1 MLGVTGATGEMG
13 GRLTRRLADRGEEQR
28 LVVSDA
34 SRAEMLPGVEVVEFG
49 GYGDEDGM
57 CKAFAGLSTLF
68 FCSAKEAED
77 RVAQHRTV
85 VDAAVTAGVERIVY
99 LSIIS
104 AGPEATFT
112 LARDHYD
119 TEQYIR
125 ASGIPFTF
133 SRQSLYA
140 DFLPR
145 LSGEDGVIRGPAG
158 DGRFAPVLRDDVAD
172 VLVNALVQP
181 GPSERGCYV
190 HADRAGSVHTRRD
203 RRSPYAADGAA
214 RDVRDKTVEQAYASR
229 AAYGAPAW
237 EVESWVTTY
246 TAIAAGEWDVVTDDV
261 RRVAG
266 HDPVSVPQ
274 FLESLN

>member
-1 MLGVTGATGEMG
+1 MFGVTGATGEI
-13 GRLTRRLADRGEEQR
+13 GRRLSRRLADRGEEQR
-28 LVVSDA
+28 LVVRDA
-34 SRAEMLPGVEVVEFG
+34 SRAETLPGVEVVEFG

-57 CKAFAGLSTLF
+57 HKAFAGVSTLF

-77 RVAQHRTV
+77 RVAQQRSV

-104 AGPEATFT
+104 AGPQATFT

-133 SRQSLYA
+133 SRQSLYT
-140 DFLPR
+140 DFLPL

-172 VLVNALVQP
+172 VLANLLVQP
-181 GPSERGCYV
+181 GHDGVTYTLTGPETLTLAEI
-190 HADRAGSVHTRRD
+190 ADLLTRLTG
-203 RRSPYAADGAA
+203 RR
-214 RDVRDKTVEQAYASR
+214 VTFQNETLEQAYASR
-229 AAYGAPAW
+229 AAYGAPVW

-246 TAIAAGEWDVVTDDV
+246 TAIAAGEWDVVSDDV

-266 HDPVSVPQ
+266 HDPVSVQQ
-274 FLESLN
+274 FLGSLN